1 MHRIIR
7 KNGKSHCKK
16 VRYKF
21 ELHEEKELFSLF
33 MRYEIY
39 DFFKF
44 GL

>member
-1 MHRIIR
+1 MG
-7 KNGKSHCKK
+7 NLTVKK
-16 VRYKF
+16 LRYKF

-33 MRYEIY
+33 MWYEIY